1 MLRAPDRQSI
11 EPSGDLIWIFL
22 LDRNISGVHAHGI
35 VTKSLKFKT
44 IRLLCRNCG
53 WFRNLAQSGFA
64 EGKRALVSLSQSGDP
79 SHILKAKVLEVPIG
93 QPLDEVF
100 NEHPEYR
107 DLDSEAHR
115 KGWKVLI
122 KEFQPMLA
130 GQACP
135 RCKLV
140 DKLELGQI

>member
-22 LDRNISGVHAHGI
+22 LDRNISGVHAHGMEL
-35 VTKSLKFKT
+35 KRLKFKT

-64 EGKRALVSLSQSGDP
+64 EGKRALVSLSQSGDL
-79 SHILKAKVLEVPIG
+79 SHILKAKVLKVPIG

-100 NEHPEYR
+100 QEHPEYR

-115 KGWKVLI
+115 IGLKVLMQ
-122 KEFQPMLA
+122 EFQPWLT
-130 GQACP
+130 GQTCP
-135 RCKLV
+135 RCKSI
-140 DKLELGQI
+140 DKLVLDQI